1 MLTNSWFI
9 APSPCEKVPP
19 LFIAPDTTP
28 GYVSNIYFGSVL
40 LGVIT
45 RQFPFTSTFVIAF
58 SFQFGPP
65 FSIGLGVPPKI
76 CLSGL
81 FSWNGFDIVQ
91 NLQLADRFL
100 KVASEIAF
108 VAHTWNAA
116 VRTYLLRKLVKI
128 DYVFK

>member
-19 LFIAPDTTP
+19 VFIAPDTTP

-58 SFQFGPP
+58 SFQFGSP
-65 FSIGLGVPPKI
+65 FSIGLGVPPEI
-76 CLSGL
+76 RFSGL
-81 FSWNGFDIVQ
+81 LSRNRLDVMRD
-91 NLQLADRFL
+91 LQLADRFL

-116 VRTYLLRKLVKI
+116 VRTDLH
-128 DYVFK
+128 